1 MVTPNFFVLIRK
13 HVYTEEAQMQ
23 FVKWLYA
30 DHPEISDCGV
40 TKGTGQYPAV
50 NGTDDVD
57 LIS

>member
-1 MVTPNFFVLIRK
+1 M
-13 HVYTEEAQMQ
+13 YTEEAQMQ
-23 FVKWLYA
+23 ICEMVIQRA

-40 TKGTGQYPAV
+40 TKGTGQYHSL

>member
-23 FVKWLYA
+23 FVKWLYNLLT
-30 DHPEISDCGV
+30 ILKYCGV

>member
-1 MVTPNFFVLIRK
+1 MVIQR
-13 HVYTEEAQMQ
+13 
-23 FVKWLYA
+23 A

-40 TKGTGQYPAV
+40 TKGTGQYHSL